1 MSEEAAHARF
11 SPSGAHRWVECP
23 GAIALEAE
31 YPEDNSSYADE
42 GTGAHALATLTLQN
56 PHSNCAAYHGRRLEI
71 REGVTV
77 EVTEEM
83 CEETQKYVD
92 FVRAIEATGYTL
104 AIEQRVDFSNTL
116 GLEPGEGFGTADAVL
131 FRGDEIVVV
140 DLKYGKGV
148 RVDAEENMQLMLYA
162 LGAMET
168 FGDLF
173 GPFQNITMVIH
184 QPRMVAGVTTWTT
197 DLARLEEFAREC
209 ATAAVDVKAAIR
221 TKDLGKDIA
230 KAYLHP
236 GTKTCQWCKAKATC
250 PALAAKVQETIG
262 VEFDDLTA
270 EIPAVSEMGDNSL
283 PNAMASVDL
292 IEDWCKAVRAE
303 TERRLLDS
311 KPVTGWKL
319 VEGKKGNR
327 QWTDAA
333 AAEQLLKTSF
343 RLPTDDIYAR
353 SLVGIPA
360 IEKLLKDQPKRWA
373 KVKELITQK
382 VGKPSVAPESDAR
395 AAWKPMEFDAV
406 EEDLV

>member
-1 MSEEAAHARF
+1 M
-11 SPSGAHRWVECP
+11 
-23 GAIALEAE
+23 
-31 YPEDNSSYADE
+31 
-42 GTGAHALATLTLQN
+42 
-56 PHSNCAAYHGRRLEI
+56 
-71 REGVTV
+71 
-77 EVTEEM
+77 
-83 CEETQKYVD
+83 
-92 FVRAIEATGYTL
+92 
-104 AIEQRVDFSNTL
+104 
-116 GLEPGEGFGTADAVL
+116 
-131 FRGDEIVVV
+131 
-140 DLKYGKGV
+140 
-148 RVDAEENMQLMLYA
+148 
-162 LGAMET
+162 
-168 FGDLF
+168 
-173 GPFQNITMVIH
+173 
-184 QPRMVAGVTTWTT
+184 
-197 DLARLEEFAREC
+197 
-209 ATAAVDVKAAIR
+209 
-221 TKDLGKDIA
+221 
-230 KAYLHP
+230 
-236 GTKTCQWCKAKATC
+236 
-250 PALAAKVQETIG
+250 QETIG